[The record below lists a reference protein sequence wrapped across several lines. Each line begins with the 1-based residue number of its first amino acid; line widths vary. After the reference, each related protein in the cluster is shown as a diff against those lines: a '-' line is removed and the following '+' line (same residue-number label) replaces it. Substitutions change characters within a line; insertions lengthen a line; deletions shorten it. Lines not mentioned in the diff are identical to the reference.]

1 MLGMASMETAEAL
14 GRVPQRAG
22 PRPAASNR
30 ALSEAAAEA
39 RPAELDFA
47 KLEFIGC
54 EAVPMTHVQYREFH
68 GRFEVW
74 DAGLETAWMVRD
86 SLGTSAAHEGPTQS
100 AAGLV
105 ARIAAVRGSPINCY
119 GSMSLALV
127 DEHGEHRRVMQADQA
142 LYLDPSKAL
151 FIKAQ
156 GLVVGKGHFPDV
168 VLEVDYST
176 DVRRGKLK
184 LYEAWGFPEVWVD
197 VPEAAPNPRKARGTT
212 IYLLAGD
219 AYSPAPESRAFPGWT
234 AAEIHTALN
243 EPRLSKATLAV
254 LERLGGVLGEQE
266 GTGPDDDPLLRSQ
279 RAQAREEGRQEARA
293 RESASR
299 ARLVRQ
305 LVFSRGLAVGE
316 RFPMDVPGFEAAD
329 VAVVADAALRCKDA
343 ADFAARLQGGGAE
356 PTGLGRP
363 PTT

>member
-22 PRPAASNR
+22 PRPAAPNR
-30 ALSEAAAEA
+30 ALSEAATEA
-39 RPAELDFA
+39 RPAELDFS

-54 EAVPMTHVQYREFH
+54 EAVPMTRAQYREFH

-86 SLGTSAAHEGPTQS
+86 GLGTSAAHEGPTQS

-184 LYEAWGFPEVWVD
+184 LYEAWGFPELWVD
-197 VPEAAPNPRKARGTT
+197 VTDERAPSRPKSRLPGLT
-212 IYLLAGD
+212 IHLLEDG
-219 AYSPAPESRAFPGWT
+219 AYRPAPESRAFPGWR
-234 AAEIHTALN
+234 AQDIHKALN
-243 EPRLSKATLAV
+243 EHVPSAYTNAI
-254 LERLGGVLGEQE
+254 LERIGRTLGERD
-266 GTGPDDDPLLRSQ
+266 GTGPDDDALLRSLRQ
-279 RAQAREEGRQEARA
+279 ESREEGECTGRA
-293 RESASR
+293 TGRAEMVREVLLSRGIKVSAGFPTDSSTL
-299 ARLVRQ
+299 AELPVSTIVSAAMACDGEQDFLVRLV
-305 LVFSRGLAVGE
+305 AMGE
-316 RFPMDVPGFEAAD
+316 H
-329 VAVVADAALRCKDA
+329 
-343 ADFAARLQGGGAE
+343 
-356 PTGLGRP
+356 
-363 PTT
+363 

>member
-1 MLGMASMETAEAL
+1 MPGMASMETAEAL
-14 GRVPQRAG
+14 RRVPQRAG
-22 PRPAASNR
+22 PRPAAPNR
-30 ALSEAAAEA
+30 ALSEAATEA
-39 RPAELDFA
+39 RPAELDFS

-54 EAVPMTHVQYREFH
+54 EAVPMTRAQYREFH

-127 DEHGEHRRVMQADQA
+127 DEHGEYRRVMQADQA

-184 LYEAWGFPEVWVD
+184 LYEAWGFPELWVD
-197 VPEAAPNPRKARGTT
+197 VTDERAPSRPKSRLPGLT
-212 IYLLAGD
+212 IHLLEDG
-219 AYSPAPESRAFPGWT
+219 AYRPAPESRAFPGWR
-234 AAEIHTALN
+234 AQDIHKALN
-243 EPRLSKATLAV
+243 EHVPSAYTNAI
-254 LERLGGVLGEQE
+254 LERIGRTLGERD
-266 GTGPDDDPLLRSQ
+266 GTGPDDDALLRSLRQ
-279 RAQAREEGRQEARA
+279 ESREEGECTGRA
-293 RESASR
+293 TGRAEMVREVLLSRGIEVSAGFPTDSSALAELPVSAIVSAAMACDGER
-299 ARLVRQ
+299 DFLVR
-305 LVFSRGLAVGE
+305 
-316 RFPMDVPGFEAAD
+316 
-329 VAVVADAALRCKDA
+329 
-343 ADFAARLQGGGAE
+343 FAAMGE
-356 PTGLGRP
+356 H
-363 PTT
+363 